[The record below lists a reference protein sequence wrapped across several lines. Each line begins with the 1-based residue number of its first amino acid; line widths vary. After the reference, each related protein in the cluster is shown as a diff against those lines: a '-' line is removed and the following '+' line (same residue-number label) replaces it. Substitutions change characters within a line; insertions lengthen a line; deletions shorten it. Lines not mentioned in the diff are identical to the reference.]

1 MEQRAASMAQMA
13 KRANNPQDIQAMQQ
27 RLTMEI
33 QNGTIK
39 PYIGIP
45 LIQELTKRLGEAKAK
60 AAMNVMGAQAPAQGG
75 APAAPAA
82 PIAQQVMQQATQE
95 SQGLEALPSNLPQ
108 SYAGG
113 GIIAFEDGGE
123 VERYQNEG
131 STGTTPA
138 GRYVSGAQQQV
149 GNYFSGVQQQGAEYE
164 EKQRLRNE
172 LISKYG
178 PSAGF
183 TGLFKPQS
191 DADRQAAQNL
201 MLQIDKLSL
210 PQLQAL
216 SAQGP
221 SALSSNAPPV
231 AEPYVLTETDARLQA
246 LHGNKNYY
254 GDGYG
259 TTYDKGNVPQAKIN
273 SYMQANK
280 GANQLLGMVKT
291 GGGAGTG
298 GGGQGRGNAP
308 AINAGPAVAS
318 NAGIEQI
325 KPPTITSFADFMGD
339 LPKKMKDAAEVAVN
353 ARKKE
358 LEELDNPLFKA
369 QEDVIAKREGRITQ
383 DSKVAGLMA
392 LARAGL
398 RTAAGTSRNAL
409 QNIATGLEGGLDDLI
424 KAEAAKRASMEKA
437 EDARMNLTAQ
447 KNAAAKGNMTA
458 ADAAG
463 ARRENNI
470 YQAAQL
476 NAYGKQHD
484 DAAKYHVYSSTVLQ
498 RNADVSAATQLKA
511 TEISKNAS
519 LQIAQIQA
527 AHHRQYNELIR
538 QGQLDAKV
546 AQTLL
551 EAEKNFMTAQ
561 GMNYIGKPEEL
572 SRDAR
577 AHALNAAKVYL
588 PGANLGN
595 APSLPSPTADIYK
608 NRYGITPTQP

>member
-1 MEQRAASMAQMA
+1 MSLNSLQDRMEQRAASMAQMA

-95 SQGLEALPSNLPQ
+95 SQGVEALPSNLPQ

-113 GIIAFEDGGE
+113 GIIAFADGGE
-123 VERYQNEG
+123 AEEPLRFQNEG
-131 STGTTPA
+131 VVPSTLKYKDWGSLAPVDDNKGGPFFSGDVGAKIGTAFKNAVLPPSASELRIDPITQQPITYGEFLRNQETERTGAAPLAGRTPVLDSRGTT
-138 GRYVSGAQQQV
+138 
-149 GNYFSGVQQQGAEYE
+149 FSGMQG
-164 EKQRLRNE
+164 K
-172 LISKYG
+172 
-178 PSAGF
+178 
-183 TGLFKPQS
+183 T
-191 DADRQAAQNL
+191 
-201 MLQIDKLSL
+201 SL
-210 PQLQAL
+210 PTTF
-216 SAQGP
+216 
-221 SALSSNAPPV
+221 APP
-231 AEPYVLTETDARLQA
+231 PIRNT
-246 LHGNKNYY
+246 
-254 GDGYG
+254 GD
-259 TTYDKGNVPQAKIN
+259 
-273 SYMQANK
+273 
-280 GANQLLGMVKT
+280 
-291 GGGAGTG
+291 
-298 GGGQGRGNAP
+298 GQGRGNPPPP
-308 AINAGPAVAS
+308 AINTGPAVSS

-339 LPKKMKDAAEVAVN
+339 LPKKMKDEAEKAVN

-358 LEELDNPLFKA
+358 LENLDNPLFKA

-463 ARRENNI
+463 ARKENNI
-470 YQAAQL
+470 YQAMQL

-484 DAAKYHVYSSTVLQ
+484 DAAKYHLYSSQVSQ

-511 TEISKNAS
+511 TEMSKNAQI
-519 LQIAQIQA
+519 QIAQMHNATQQ
-527 AHHRQYNELIR
+527 QYYGELKR
-538 QGQLDAKV
+538 MGLD
-546 AQTLL
+546 
-551 EAEKNFMTAQ
+551 
-561 GMNYIGKPEEL
+561 
-572 SRDAR
+572 DAR
-577 AHALNAAKVYL
+577 TKNVMDAASKFQTANVMNPAYMQNPQKLMQDSMQYALELHSNVTNTLK
-588 PGANLGN
+588 GN
-595 APSLPSPTADIYK
+595 APLQTNKTIDFSQLGVPPK
-608 NRYGITPTQP
+608 

>member
-1 MEQRAASMAQMA
+1 MSLNSLQDRMEQRAASMAQMA

-82 PIAQQVMQQATQE
+82 PIAQQVMQQAAQE
-95 SQGLEALPSNLPQ
+95 SQGVEALPSNLPQ

-113 GIIAFEDGGE
+113 GIIAFADGGE
-123 VERYQNEG
+123 AEEPLRFQNEG
-131 STGTTPA
+131 VVPSTLKYKDWGSLAPVDDNKGGPFFSGDVGAKIGTAFKNAVLPPSASELRIDPITQQPITYGEFLRNQETERTGAAPLAGRTPVLDSRGTT
-138 GRYVSGAQQQV
+138 
-149 GNYFSGVQQQGAEYE
+149 FSGMQG
-164 EKQRLRNE
+164 K
-172 LISKYG
+172 
-178 PSAGF
+178 
-183 TGLFKPQS
+183 T
-191 DADRQAAQNL
+191 
-201 MLQIDKLSL
+201 SL
-210 PQLQAL
+210 PTTF
-216 SAQGP
+216 
-221 SALSSNAPPV
+221 APP
-231 AEPYVLTETDARLQA
+231 PIRNT
-246 LHGNKNYY
+246 
-254 GDGYG
+254 GD
-259 TTYDKGNVPQAKIN
+259 
-273 SYMQANK
+273 
-280 GANQLLGMVKT
+280 
-291 GGGAGTG
+291 
-298 GGGQGRGNAP
+298 GQGRGNPPPP
-308 AINAGPAVAS
+308 AINTGPAVSS

-339 LPKKMKDAAEVAVN
+339 LPKKMKDEAEKAVN

-358 LEELDNPLFKA
+358 LENLDNPLFKA

-463 ARRENNI
+463 ARKENNI
-470 YQAAQL
+470 YQAMQL

-484 DAAKYHVYSSTVLQ
+484 DAAKYHLYSSQVSQ

-511 TEISKNAS
+511 TEMSKNAQI
-519 LQIAQIQA
+519 QIAQMHNATQQ
-527 AHHRQYNELIR
+527 QYYGELKR
-538 QGQLDAKV
+538 MGLD
-546 AQTLL
+546 
-551 EAEKNFMTAQ
+551 
-561 GMNYIGKPEEL
+561 
-572 SRDAR
+572 DAR
-577 AHALNAAKVYL
+577 TKNVMDAASKFQTANVMNPAYMQNPQKLMQDSMQYALELHSNVTNTLK
-588 PGANLGN
+588 GN
-595 APSLPSPTADIYK
+595 APLQTNKTIDFSQLGVPPK
-608 NRYGITPTQP
+608 

>member
-1 MEQRAASMAQMA
+1 MSLNSLQDRMEQRAASMAQMA

-27 RLTMEI
+27 RLTTEI

-82 PIAQQVMQQATQE
+82 PIAQQVMQQAAQE
-95 SQGLEALPSNLPQ
+95 SQGVEALPSNLPQ

-113 GIIAFEDGGE
+113 GIIAFAGGGE
-123 VERYQNEG
+123 AEEPLRFQNEG
-131 STGTTPA
+131 VVPSTMKYKDWGSLAPVDDNKGGPFFSGDVGAKIGTAFKNAVLPPSASELRIDPITQQPITYGEFLRNQEKERTGAAPLAGRTPVLDSRGTT
-138 GRYVSGAQQQV
+138 
-149 GNYFSGVQQQGAEYE
+149 FSGMQG
-164 EKQRLRNE
+164 K
-172 LISKYG
+172 
-178 PSAGF
+178 
-183 TGLFKPQS
+183 T
-191 DADRQAAQNL
+191 
-201 MLQIDKLSL
+201 SL
-210 PQLQAL
+210 PTTF
-216 SAQGP
+216 
-221 SALSSNAPPV
+221 APP
-231 AEPYVLTETDARLQA
+231 PIRNT
-246 LHGNKNYY
+246 
-254 GDGYG
+254 GD
-259 TTYDKGNVPQAKIN
+259 
-273 SYMQANK
+273 
-280 GANQLLGMVKT
+280 
-291 GGGAGTG
+291 
-298 GGGQGRGNAP
+298 GQGRGNP
-308 AINAGPAVAS
+308 PPPTSAGPAVAS

-339 LPKKMKDAAEVAVN
+339 LPKKMKDEAEVAVN

-358 LEELDNPLFKA
+358 LKELDDPLFKA

-424 KAEAAKRASMEKA
+424 KAEAAKRAATERA

-463 ARRENNI
+463 ARKENNI
-470 YQAAQL
+470 YQAMQL

-484 DAAKYHVYSSTVLQ
+484 DAAKYHLYSSQVSQ

-527 AHHRQYNELIR
+527 AHHKQYNELIR

-588 PGANLGN
+588 PGVNLGN
-595 APSLPSPTADIYK
+595 APPLPSPTADIYK

>member
-1 MEQRAASMAQMA
+1 
-13 KRANNPQDIQAMQQ
+13 
-27 RLTMEI
+27 
-33 QNGTIK
+33 
-39 PYIGIP
+39 
-45 LIQELTKRLGEAKAK
+45 
-60 AAMNVMGAQAPAQGG
+60 MNVMGAQAPAQGG

-95 SQGLEALPSNLPQ
+95 SQGVEALPSNLPQ

-113 GIIAFEDGGE
+113 GIIAFADGGE
-123 VERYQNEG
+123 AEEPLRFQNEG
-131 STGTTPA
+131 VVPSTLKYKDWGSLAPVDDSKE
-138 GRYVSGAQQQV
+138 GSSNRG
-149 GNYFSGVQQQGAEYE
+149 GPFFSGDVGTKVGTALGDVGTKIGTAFKNTVLPPSAFELRIDPITQQPITYGEF
-164 EKQRLRNE
+164 LRNQE
-172 LISKYG
+172 KERTGAAPL
-178 PSAGF
+178 AGSTPVLDSRGATF
-183 TGLFKPQS
+183 SGMQGKT
-191 DADRQAAQNL
+191 
-201 MLQIDKLSL
+201 SL
-210 PQLQAL
+210 PTTF
-216 SAQGP
+216 
-221 SALSSNAPPV
+221 APP
-231 AEPYVLTETDARLQA
+231 PIRNT
-246 LHGNKNYY
+246 
-254 GDGYG
+254 GD
-259 TTYDKGNVPQAKIN
+259 
-273 SYMQANK
+273 
-280 GANQLLGMVKT
+280 
-291 GGGAGTG
+291 
-298 GGGQGRGNAP
+298 GQGRGNPPPASAGP
-308 AINAGPAVAS
+308 AINTGPAVSS

-339 LPKKMKDAAEVAVN
+339 LPKKMKDEAEIAVN

-358 LEELDNPLFKA
+358 LKELDDPLFKA
-369 QEDVIAKREGRITQ
+369 QEDAIAKREGRITQ

-463 ARRENNI
+463 ARKENNI
-470 YQAAQL
+470 YQAMQL

-484 DAAKYHVYSSTVLQ
+484 DAAKYHLYSSQVSQ

-527 AHHRQYNELIR
+527 AHHKQYNELIR

-588 PGANLGN
+588 PGVNLGN
-595 APSLPSPTADIYK
+595 APPLPSPTADIYK